1 MVIKQPL
8 HTDILEDS
16 ALWNSLKEGN
26 ENAFSVLFKRHYSH
40 LVRYGNSLFP
50 YPEKVQDCVQDVFT
64 DLWIYRDKLSD
75 KVVVKAYLLA
85 CVRKRITRS
94 QERDRI
100 FRLSS
105 SIDTI
110 EFLFDF
116 SIEHELISDETT
128 ASKVSHLNQ
137 LINDLPSRQKEA
149 LYLRY
154 TQELSVDQIADT
166 LNINYQSA
174 NNLLH
179 RALLSLRKDWK
190 GTICCILMLFS
201 LAL

>member
-1 MVIKQPL
+1 
-8 HTDILEDS
+8 
-16 ALWNSLKEGN
+16 
-26 ENAFSVLFKRHYSH
+26 
-40 LVRYGNSLFP
+40 
-50 YPEKVQDCVQDVFT
+50 VQDVFT
-64 DLWIYRDKLSD
+64 DIWIYRDKLSD

-85 CVRKRITRS
+85 SVRKRINRT

-105 SIDTI
+105 SIDTV

-128 ASKVSHLNQ
+128 ANKVSHLNH

-154 TQELSVDQIADT
+154 TQELTVDQIADT
-166 LNINYQSA
+166 LDINYQSA

-190 GTICCILMLFS
+190 GNISGILMLF
-201 LAL
+201 LFAF

>member
-1 MVIKQPL
+1 MVKKQPL
-8 HTDILEDS
+8 HIDILEDS

-154 TQELSVDQIADT
+154 TQELTVDQIADT

-190 GTICCILMLFS
+190 GTICCILMLFT
-201 LAL
+201 LAF

>member
-1 MVIKQPL
+1 
-8 HTDILEDS
+8 
-16 ALWNSLKEGN
+16 
-26 ENAFSVLFKRHYSH
+26 
-40 LVRYGNSLFP
+40 VRYGNSLFP

-105 SIDTI
+105 SADTI

-201 LAL
+201 LAF